1 MDEAGHTIKG
11 VQELLHRSDLL
22 FGVTLAMRGDIFA
35 ADCILDAFQRR
46 DCSAASLKP
55 YEERMRVPMHRSCH
69 MIHDWSALLDHED
82 SRNLILRARQA
93 PWLRERLIVL
103 LAGGYEKM
111 DVESFLLATSPPA
124 M

>member
-1 MDEAGHTIKG
+1 
-11 VQELLHRSDLL
+11 
-22 FGVTLAMRGDIFA
+22 
-35 ADCILDAFQRR
+35 
-46 DCSAASLKP
+46 
-55 YEERMRVPMHRSCH
+55 

-111 DVESFLLATSPPA
+111 DVESFLLATSPLA